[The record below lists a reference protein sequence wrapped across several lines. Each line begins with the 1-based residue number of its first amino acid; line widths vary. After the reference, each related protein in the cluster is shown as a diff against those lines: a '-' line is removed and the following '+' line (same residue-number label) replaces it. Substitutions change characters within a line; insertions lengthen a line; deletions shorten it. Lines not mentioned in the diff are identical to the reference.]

1 MADEPMPFLIE
12 EISIRH
18 DTSTHPAISIT
29 PKNAMVLGR
38 ERIERLR
45 GPTSLNRV
53 DRWLIQQAAQRQG
66 RNRLILFRACNRAR
80 ERVWQFDPSL
90 SDAELEEAGYL
101 LTCALLPFH
110 RRLLHAGVVLMAHT
124 DWGVRECYAMR
135 YGVRKLEDELQA
147 TNVAVHPVVKTIDR
161 WVLSNM
167 LLHVALSLEHV
178 TERLLPLHLGMIER
192 RWSQLE
198 SQLRQLPPEA
208 VD

>member
-1 MADEPMPFLIE
+1 MTDEAMPFLIE
-12 EISIRH
+12 EVSIRH
-18 DTSTHPAISIT
+18 DTSAHRAISIT
-29 PKNAMVLGR
+29 PKNEMVLGR

-53 DRWLIQQAAQRQG
+53 DRWLIEQAARRQG
-66 RNRLILFRACNRAR
+66 RNRLILFRACNRAG
-80 ERVWQFDPSL
+80 ERVWQFDSSL
-90 SDAELEEAGYL
+90 SDPELEEAGYL

-110 RRLLHAGVVLMAHT
+110 RRLLHAGVVLMTHT

-135 YGVRKLEDELQA
+135 HGVRKLEDELKA
-147 TNVAVHPVVKTIDR
+147 ANVGLHPAVRAVDR
-161 WVLSNM
+161 WILSNM

-198 SQLRQLPPEA
+198 SQLRELPAEA